1 MDFHIN
7 LLKGTPTCMVLVPF
21 GSNGSPWISF
31 SAGSPSHP
39 FNLCAMWP
47 FQCHFNI
54 LVNLVRLGI
63 SLYLIW
69 SRRARCTIKMLK
81 NNITWFVFVIYSIVS
96 SLFLSGRLHP
106 FVPTK
111 QNFSTPNIR
120 KCLQSGRLNARLCYS
135 DILCLY
141 SPSLVTL
148 WNILKSL
155 YLSGIIRVR
164 RVHVNKVL
172 RYWWKIVAAVFW
184 LHARAFGY

>member
-1 MDFHIN
+1 M
-7 LLKGTPTCMVLVPF
+7 LLQRG
-21 GSNGSPWISF
+21 IS
-31 SAGSPSHP
+31 G
-39 FNLCAMWP
+39 
-47 FQCHFNI
+47 
-54 LVNLVRLGI
+54 NLVRLGI

-120 KCLQSGRLNARLCYS
+120 KCLQSGRLNARLCFS

-141 SPSLVTL
+141 SPSLVAL

-155 YLSGIIRVR
+155 YLSGIIVR
-164 RVHVNKVL
+164 QKYIHWRKLRQASACEQGFTLLMEDCCGRILAACKSVWLLIWKYLCVL
-172 RYWWKIVAAVFW
+172 NWTES
-184 LHARAFGY
+184 L